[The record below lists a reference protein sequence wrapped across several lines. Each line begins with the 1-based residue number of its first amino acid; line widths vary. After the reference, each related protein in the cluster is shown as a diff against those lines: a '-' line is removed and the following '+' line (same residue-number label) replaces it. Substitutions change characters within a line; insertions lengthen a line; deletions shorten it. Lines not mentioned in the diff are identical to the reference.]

1 MLSYKTF
8 SLAVLASIAV
18 ADGESGIPADIQ
30 NVLDNHNSDFGLI
43 SPAPMPDDLPDN
55 GLISPAPG
63 DDDLPDKL
71 CSDGEEGCGGTPEE
85 FRDDDEDEKFLDD
98 VVEQNGAVAGVHAI
112 AALCVSSAALAA
124 LI

>member
-30 NVLDNHNSDFGLI
+30 DVLDNHNSDFGLI
-43 SPAPMPDDLPDN
+43 SPAPMPDDLPDT
-55 GLISPAPG
+55 
-63 DDDLPDKL
+63 L

-85 FRDDDEDEKFLDD
+85 FRDDDEDDKFLDD
-98 VVEQNGAVAGVHAI
+98 VVEQNGAVAKVHAI
-112 AALCVSSAALAA
+112 AALCVGSAALAA